1 MIVNSCI
8 ENVKSCVM
16 IKKSCIEIWDE
27 IEIMIEIWDEI
38 GIEIEFFKKNYCQ
51 SRPLPFSTF

>member
-16 IKKSCIEIWDE
+16 IEKNCIEIWNEIKIVIEIWDE
-27 IEIMIEIWDEI
+27 IEIEIEIKISWTI
-38 GIEIEFFKKNYCQ
+38 QPKPK
-51 SRPLPFSTF
+51 RAP

>member
-8 ENVKSCVM
+8 ENVKSYVM

-27 IEIMIEIWDEI
+27 IKNVIEIWDEI
-38 GIEIEFFKKNYCQ
+38 EI
-51 SRPLPFSTF
+51 L